1 MNPTTHPSPASFL
14 DPNHRANGPDP
25 GDAGHSGSGEVG
37 RNGGSGGGG
46 PAGSARGRYA
56 GRRVDSFIIMLAAAQ
71 HGIVTRGQLLHA
83 GVPRHVIDRLLR
95 WGLLRRVHAGVYQVG
110 PVVAPLANEMAA
122 LLACGGGTLSHWSA
136 ATLWKVSQPR
146 RSGESADVTLPAGLQ
161 RGRRPGI
168 RTHRSN
174 LALDEITQVDGVH
187 VTTPARTLVDLGTV
201 ATPRELERMV
211 AIAERTDLC
220 TRDDLLTL
228 LRRHA
233 RRRGTRRLLTM
244 LGNHARPA
252 LTRSEAEER
261 ILALVRA
268 GGIRDPEMNVVIH
281 DHEVD
286 CYWRHARLV
295 VEVDGYAYHAS
306 ERAFVRDRQRD
317 SALAAAG
324 IQVLR
329 LSWHQISRERD
340 KTLVQLAQALARAEA

>member
-1 MNPTTHPSPASFL
+1 
-14 DPNHRANGPDP
+14 
-25 GDAGHSGSGEVG
+25 
-37 RNGGSGGGG
+37 
-46 PAGSARGRYA
+46 
-56 GRRVDSFIIMLAAAQ
+56 
-71 HGIVTRGQLLHA
+71 
-83 GVPRHVIDRLLR
+83 
-95 WGLLRRVHAGVYQVG
+95 
-110 PVVAPLANEMAA
+110 
-122 LLACGGGTLSHWSA
+122 
-136 ATLWKVSQPR
+136 
-146 RSGESADVTLPAGLQ
+146 VTLPAGLQ

-187 VTTPARTLVDLGTV
+187 VTTPARTLLDLGTV

-211 AIAERTDLC
+211 AIAERADLC
-220 TRDDLLTL
+220 TREDLLTL

-233 RRRGTRRLLTM
+233 CRRGTRRLLTV